1 MNLNNVRL
9 EMSAGNKKQLIR
21 NEKPQI
27 AFSGRSNVGKSSLLN
42 RLMNRK
48 KLARVSGE
56 PGKTITVNFFNVDEK
71 FYFVDLPGYGYARR
85 SESEIRRW
93 SDMTESYFEEN
104 SSLKLI
110 IQLIDLKVMPT
121 KDDIMMLKWLDYNK
135 KPFIVVATK
144 SDKLNKTNY
153 EKNLKELSEN
163 EYLKGIPVLPFSAL
177 SGNGEREIW
186 DEIIK
191 ALEG

>member
-1 MNLNNVRL
+1 LNLNNVKL
-9 EMSAGNKKQLIR
+9 EMSAGNKNQLIK
-21 NEKPQI
+21 NQKPQI

-56 PGKTITVNFFNVDEK
+56 PGKTITVNFFNVDEE
-71 FYFVDLPGYGYARR
+71 FYFVDLPGYGYAKR
-85 SESEIRRW
+85 SESEIKRW
-93 SDMTESYFEEN
+93 SDMTQSYFEDN
-104 SSLKLI
+104 DSLKLI

-121 KDDIMMLKWLDYNK
+121 KDDIMMLEWLDYNK

-153 EKNLKELSEN
+153 EKNLKELAEN
-163 EYLKGIPVLPFSAL
+163 EYLKDVPILPFSAL
-177 SGNGEREIW
+177 SGKGENEIW
-186 DEIIK
+186 SEIK
-191 ALEG
+191 KSLDL

>member
-1 MNLNNVRL
+1 MNLNNVKL
-9 EMSAGNKKQLIR
+9 EMSAGNKNQLIK
-21 NEKPQI
+21 NQKPQI

-56 PGKTITVNFFNVDEK
+56 PGKTITVNFFNVDEE
-71 FYFVDLPGYGYARR
+71 FYFVDLPGYGYAKR
-85 SESEIRRW
+85 SESEIKRW
-93 SDMTESYFEEN
+93 SDMTQSYFEDN
-104 SSLKLI
+104 DSLKLI

-121 KDDIMMLKWLDYNK
+121 KDDIMMLEWLDYNK

-153 EKNLKELSEN
+153 EKNLKELAEN
-163 EYLKGIPVLPFSAL
+163 EYLKDVPILPFSAL
-177 SGNGEREIW
+177 SGKGENEIW
-186 DEIIK
+186 SEIK
-191 ALEG
+191 KSLDL